1 MLSYFQ
7 ASLIAT
13 VGAVGFYF
21 VMVMGMFDFSIGAN
35 IMLSAIVGCVFASRF
50 GMGYAGLIIGSV
62 LTGTIVGLLNGIFYV
77 KLRIPS
83 MIVTTGLALIYE
95 SVANYIAGGV
105 EQTLPSNLR
114 AFGQMP
120 WNIILALLACVA
132 AYIFLNYTKIGTY
145 TYAIGSNE
153 FVAKN
158 MGINV
163 NKYKVLAFILSGAF
177 LGVMA
182 ILTISYGSSMVAVT
196 GMASMSRNFVPT
208 MGCFFGLAFKKY
220 GMPLQA
226 IVIGEFVINIIFF
239 GFIAM
244 GAPTAIQDVITGL
257 ALLIIITLTT
267 KAEKRRDCQVNR
279 GRKCNERGKITG
291 KNLCKSFGIT
301 KAVQNVSFNVN
312 KGEVHALI
320 GENGSGKSTLT
331 NMLTG
336 IYSIGS
342 GTFILDGKEIHPKNQ
357 VEANNEGVSI
367 IVQELGT
374 LSGLTVAE
382 NIFLGHEDQFVH
394 MGIKNTNAMNKK
406 ATELL
411 KQYGFERIKAADII
425 DNYNFEDRKLV
436 EIVKATYFNPKIV
449 VIDETTTALSQEGRE
464 ELYKHM
470 NRIRESGNTVIFIS
484 HDLPEILEKSDTITI
499 LRDGVYIDT
508 VKSKDVTEDDLK
520 RLMVGR
526 EVTGD
531 YYRADYGEKVS
542 DEVVLSVKNVTV
554 PGLIEDVSFDLH
566 KGEILGFGGLSESG
580 MHEIG
585 KAIFGASYDRTGTV
599 QLADGTQI
607 NDIPGA
613 IKHSIAYTSKD
624 RDNESVVLNQS
635 IGDNICLP
643 SLDSLAN
650 KLHLLSD
657 KKLREFSNQFAKQM
671 SVKMVNVNQFVSE
684 LSGGNKQKV
693 VLARWI
699 EKIPILS
706 FSTVR
711 PVVLISRL
719 NRTFTS

>member
-1 MLSYFQ
+1 
-7 ASLIAT
+7 
-13 VGAVGFYF
+13 
-21 VMVMGMFDFSIGAN
+21 
-35 IMLSAIVGCVFASRF
+35 
-50 GMGYAGLIIGSV
+50 
-62 LTGTIVGLLNGIFYV
+62 
-77 KLRIPS
+77 
-83 MIVTTGLALIYE
+83 
-95 SVANYIAGGV
+95 
-105 EQTLPSNLR
+105 
-114 AFGQMP
+114 
-120 WNIILALLACVA
+120 
-132 AYIFLNYTKIGTY
+132 
-145 TYAIGSNE
+145 
-153 FVAKN
+153 
-158 MGINV
+158 
-163 NKYKVLAFILSGAF
+163 
-177 LGVMA
+177 
-182 ILTISYGSSMVAVT
+182 
-196 GMASMSRNFVPT
+196 
-208 MGCFFGLAFKKY
+208 
-220 GMPLQA
+220 
-226 IVIGEFVINIIFF
+226 
-239 GFIAM
+239 
-244 GAPTAIQDVITGL
+244 
-257 ALLIIITLTT
+257 
-267 KAEKRRDCQVNR
+267 
-279 GRKCNERGKITG
+279 
-291 KNLCKSFGIT
+291 
-301 KAVQNVSFNVN
+301 
-312 KGEVHALI
+312 
-320 GENGSGKSTLT
+320 
-331 NMLTG
+331 
-336 IYSIGS
+336 
-342 GTFILDGKEIHPKNQ
+342 
-357 VEANNEGVSI
+357 
-367 IVQELGT
+367 
-374 LSGLTVAE
+374 
-382 NIFLGHEDQFVH
+382 

-671 SVKMVNVNQFVSE
+671 SVKMVTVNQFVSE

-699 EKIPILS
+699 GKDSDI
-706 FSTVR
+706 
-711 PVVLISRL
+711 VVLDSPTRGIDIKVKQDIYQLMNQMRKNGKSIIMISEELMELIGMCDRIIIMKDGKISGEL
-719 NRTFTS
+719 ERDEAMDENSLITMMV

>member
-1 MLSYFQ
+1 
-7 ASLIAT
+7 
-13 VGAVGFYF
+13 
-21 VMVMGMFDFSIGAN
+21 
-35 IMLSAIVGCVFASRF
+35 
-50 GMGYAGLIIGSV
+50 
-62 LTGTIVGLLNGIFYV
+62 
-77 KLRIPS
+77 
-83 MIVTTGLALIYE
+83 
-95 SVANYIAGGV
+95 
-105 EQTLPSNLR
+105 
-114 AFGQMP
+114 
-120 WNIILALLACVA
+120 
-132 AYIFLNYTKIGTY
+132 
-145 TYAIGSNE
+145 
-153 FVAKN
+153 
-158 MGINV
+158 
-163 NKYKVLAFILSGAF
+163 
-177 LGVMA
+177 
-182 ILTISYGSSMVAVT
+182 
-196 GMASMSRNFVPT
+196 MSEVR
-208 MGCFFGLAFKKY
+208 
-220 GMPLQA
+220 LQ
-226 IVIGEFVINIIFF
+226 V
-239 GFIAM
+239 
-244 GAPTAIQDVITGL
+244 
-257 ALLIIITLTT
+257 
-267 KAEKRRDCQVNR
+267 
-279 GRKCNERGKITG
+279 
-291 KNLCKSFGIT
+291 KNLCKNFGIT

-342 GTFILDGKEIHPKNQ
+342 GQFILDGKEIHPKNQ

-394 MGIKNTNAMNKK
+394 FGIKNTNAMNKK

-411 KQYGFERIKAADII
+411 KKYGFDRIKAADMI
-425 DNYNFEDRKLV
+425 DHYNFEDRKLV
-436 EIVKATYFNPKIV
+436 EIVKATYFDPKIV

-470 NRIRESGNTVIFIS
+470 ERIKKSGNTVIFIS
-484 HDLPEILEKSDTITI
+484 HDLPEILDKSDTITI

-520 RLMVGR
+520 KLMVGR

-554 PGLIEDVSFDLH
+554 PGLIEDVTFDLH

-585 KAIFGASYDRTGTV
+585 KAIFGASYDRTGSVT
-599 QLADGTQI
+599 LADGTQI
-607 NDIPGA
+607 NDIPTA

-643 SLDSLAN
+643 SLDELAG
-650 KLHLLSD
+650 KSHLLSD
-657 KKLREFSNQFAKQM
+657 KKRKEFADKYAKQM
-671 SVKMVNVNQFVSE
+671 SVKMVDVNQFVSN

-693 VLARWI
+693 NLGRWLLKDLNVLVLDCPTRGVDVSVKAYI
-699 EKIPILS
+699 YQVMQEVKKKGLS
-706 FSTVR
+706 MI
-711 PVVLISRL
+711 LISDELPEVLGMSDHLIVMKDGAIKGEFFRGE
-719 NRTFTS
+719 NFTQEALIEVMV